1 MSHVFVLDTN
11 RKPLAPVHPGRARLL
26 LTQQQA
32 AVFLRYPFTII
43 LKEAKPVATPAP
55 LRVKIDPGS
64 KTTGFAM
71 LDDVPG
77 EVVWAAELTHRGQ
90 QVKEAL
96 ATRRSQ
102 RRGRRQ
108 RHTRYRQPRFDNR
121 TRPQGW
127 LPPSL
132 CSRIQN
138 VVTWIERL
146 RRYAPI
152 GAISYEFVRFDT
164 QLIEHPD
171 MSGIE
176 YQHGTLAGWET
187 REYLLL
193 KWGYRCAYCGK
204 ETTRWEVDHIIPRS
218 RGGSNRISNLALS
231 CHECNQE
238 KGDRTAT
245 EYDHPEVQ
253 AHAKRPLKDAAAVNS
268 IRRAL
273 YERLK
278 QTGLPIEAGTGG
290 RTKWNRTQR
299 ELPKTHWIDAA
310 CVGVS
315 TPTTI
320 TIQGIVP
327 LVIKAMGRQRRQM
340 CLPNAYGFPRTKGKG
355 KSLVQGFRTGD
366 IAKAIIPTGTKVGT
380 YVGRVAVRE
389 TGSFNITTTHST
401 IQGLN
406 VRYFTAIHCVD
417 GYSYQKGRSARG
429 QVALPPQP

>member
-1 MSHVFVLDTN
+1 MSHVFVLDTT

-26 LTQQQA
+26 LTQQKA
-32 AVFLRYPFTII
+32 TVFRRYPFTIM
-43 LKEAKPVATPAP
+43 LKQAKPDATPAP

-64 KTTGFAM
+64 TTTGLAM

-90 QVKEAL
+90 QVKDAL

-138 VVTWIERL
+138 VVTWIARL

-152 GAISYEFVRFDT
+152 GAISYEVVRFDT

-176 YQHGTLAGWET
+176 YQQGTLAGWET

-238 KGDRTAT
+238 KGDRTAA
-245 EYDHPEVQ
+245 EYGHPEVQ
-253 AHAKRPLKDAAAVNS
+253 AQAKRSLQDAAAVNS
-268 IRRAL
+268 TRWAL

-340 CLPNAYGFPRTKGKG
+340 CLPDAYGFPRTKSKG

-389 TGSFNITTTHST
+389 TGRFNITTTHGT

-406 VRYFTAIHCVD
+406 ARYFTAIQCVD
-417 GYSYQKGRSARG
+417 GYSYQKGRSA
-429 QVALPPQP
+429 